1 MDIAKLD
8 RFMQARPAQEEGV
21 RWLAPFEPPLVLEGF
36 AFFEQ
41 DGAYRR
47 LPLDS
52 DAVFSR
58 AGRAALTELGTNTAG
73 GCIRFRSSTGRV
85 LVRARLAAAC
95 AMHHMP
101 STGQG
106 GFDCYLRRPGGAWRY
121 AGPSVFGHGETAY
134 TAALWSG
141 GDREEKEFLIHF
153 PLYMGVKEVWVG
165 VDADASVAA
174 PAPRAVSGAAAV
186 YGTSI
191 DQGGCAS
198 HPGMAFP
205 AILARAL
212 DVQIYN
218 FGFSGNACLEPE
230 MADVLARVPGL
241 RLLVVDAEAN
251 AGPLGCLGR
260 LPVFLARLR
269 AACPR
274 LPILVV
280 SAPLGPL
287 EAQQPGRVAQ
297 RTPGGR
303 RSVTLWSR
311 HARAAMHISLSWTAA
326 RSGRTAVKNILWTA
340 CIPRTWAFISWPKTC
355 FPCWRVIWR
364 KGKTPPSALPY
375 PASMP

>member
-41 DGAYRR
+41 NGAYRR

-141 GDREEKEFLIHF
+141 GDREEKELDRKSTR
-153 PLYMGVKEVWVG
+153 LN
-165 VDADASVAA
+165 S
-174 PAPRAVSGAAAV
+174 
-186 YGTSI
+186 
-191 DQGGCAS
+191 S
-198 HPGMAFP
+198 H
-205 AILARAL
+205 
-212 DVQIYN
+212 
-218 FGFSGNACLEPE
+218 
-230 MADVLARVPGL
+230 
-241 RLLVVDAEAN
+241 LV
-251 AGPLGCLGR
+251 
-260 LPVFLARLR
+260 
-269 AACPR
+269 
-274 LPILVV
+274 
-280 SAPLGPL
+280 
-287 EAQQPGRVAQ
+287 
-297 RTPGGR
+297 
-303 RSVTLWSR
+303 
-311 HARAAMHISLSWTAA
+311 
-326 RSGRTAVKNILWTA
+326 
-340 CIPRTWAFISWPKTC
+340 
-355 FPCWRVIWR
+355 
-364 KGKTPPSALPY
+364 
-375 PASMP
+375 

>member
-8 RFMQARPAQEEGV
+8 RFMQARPAPEEGV

-205 AILARAL
+205 ASRRWRTYWRACR
-212 DVQIYN
+212 
-218 FGFSGNACLEPE
+218 ACACWWWTLKP
-230 MADVLARVPGL
+230 MP
-241 RLLVVDAEAN
+241 
-251 AGPLGCLGR
+251 GR
-260 LPVFLARLR
+260 LAVW
-269 AACPR
+269 AACPLSWR
-274 LPILVV
+274 GCARHARGCPFWW
-280 SAPLGPL
+280 SARRSVLWRPNS
-287 EAQQPGRVAQ
+287 
-297 RTPGGR
+297 RTAWRKRMPGGR

-311 HARAAMHISLSWTAA
+311 HARAAMQISLSWTAA
-326 RSGRTAVKNILWTA
+326 RSGRTAVKNTLWTA
-340 CIPRTWAFISWPKTC
+340 CIPRTWAFISWPAA
-355 FPCWRVIWR
+355 FSPCCCL
-364 KGKTPPSALPY
+364 T
-375 PASMP
+375 

>member
-8 RFMQARPAQEEGV
+8 RFMQARPAPEEGV

-41 DGAYRR
+41 NGAYRR

-165 VDADASVAA
+165 VDADASV
-174 PAPRAVSGAAAV
+174 P
-186 YGTSI
+186 
-191 DQGGCAS
+191 
-198 HPGMAFP
+198 
-205 AILARAL
+205 
-212 DVQIYN
+212 
-218 FGFSGNACLEPE
+218 
-230 MADVLARVPGL
+230 VP
-241 RLLVVDAEAN
+241 
-251 AGPLGCLGR
+251 
-260 LPVFLARLR
+260 
-269 AACPR
+269 
-274 LPILVV
+274 
-280 SAPLGPL
+280 
-287 EAQQPGRVAQ
+287 
-297 RTPGGR
+297 
-303 RSVTLWSR
+303 
-311 HARAAMHISLSWTAA
+311 
-326 RSGRTAVKNILWTA
+326 
-340 CIPRTWAFISWPKTC
+340 
-355 FPCWRVIWR
+355 
-364 KGKTPPSALPY
+364 
-375 PASMP
+375 

>member
-41 DGAYRR
+41 NGAYRR

-260 LPVFLARLR
+260 LPAFLARLR

-287 EAQQPGRVAQ
+287 EAQQPDRVAQ
-297 RTPGGR
+297 KDAWRAAQRDAVEQARAGGDANIAFLDGR
-303 RSVTLWSR
+303 TLWPDGGEEYTVDGV
-311 HARAAMHISLSWTAA
+311 HPTDLGFYFMARGL
-326 RSGRTAVKNILWTA
+326 
-340 CIPRTWAFISWPKTC
+340 
-355 FPCWRVIWR
+355 
-364 KGKTPPSALPY
+364 LPVLLHY
-375 PASMP
+375 LTEE

>member
-1 MDIAKLD
+1 
-8 RFMQARPAQEEGV
+8 
-21 RWLAPFEPPLVLEGF
+21 
-36 AFFEQ
+36 
-41 DGAYRR
+41 
-47 LPLDS
+47 
-52 DAVFSR
+52 
-58 AGRAALTELGTNTAG
+58 
-73 GCIRFRSSTGRV
+73 
-85 LVRARLAAAC
+85 
-95 AMHHMP
+95 MHHMP

-218 FGFSGNACLEPE
+218 FGFSGNAC
-230 MADVLARVPGL
+230 
-241 RLLVVDAEAN
+241 
-251 AGPLGCLGR
+251 
-260 LPVFLARLR
+260 
-269 AACPR
+269 
-274 LPILVV
+274 
-280 SAPLGPL
+280 PL
-287 EAQQPGRVAQ
+287 EAQQPDRVAQ
-297 RTPGGR
+297 KDAWRAAQRDAVEQARAGGDANIAFLDGR
-303 RSVTLWSR
+303 TLWPDGGEEYTVDGV
-311 HARAAMHISLSWTAA
+311 HPTDLGFYFMARGLLP
-326 RSGRTAVKNILWTA
+326 VL
-340 CIPRTWAFISWPKTC
+340 
-355 FPCWRVIWR
+355 
-364 KGKTPPSALPY
+364 LPY
-375 PASMP
+375 LTEE

>member
-1 MDIAKLD
+1 MDIAKID
-8 RFMQARPAQEEGV
+8 RFMQARPAAEEGV
-21 RWLAPFEPPLVLEGF
+21 RWLAPFEPPLALEGF
-36 AFFEQ
+36 AFFAQ

-58 AGRAALTELGTNTAG
+58 IGRTALTELGTNTAG
-73 GCIRFRSSTGRV
+73 GCVRFRSSTGRV
-85 LVRARLAAAC
+85 LVKARLASAC

-121 AGPSVFGHGETAY
+121 GGPSVFGHGETFY
-134 TAALWSG
+134 TAALWNG

-153 PLYMGVKEVWVG
+153 PLYTGVEEVWVG
-165 VDADASVAA
+165 VDADAAVEA
-174 PAPRAVSGAAAV
+174 PAPRAADGTAAV

-212 DVQIYN
+212 DTQIYN

-241 RLLVVDAEAN
+241 RLLVVDVEAN
-251 AGPLGCLGR
+251 AGPLGYLGR
-260 LPVFLARLR
+260 MPAFLARLR
-269 AACPR
+269 TACPR

-287 EAQQPGRVAQ
+287 EAQLPGRVAQ
-297 RTPGGR
+297 KDAWRAAQKDAVVQARTDGDTNIAFLDGR
-303 RSVTLWSR
+303 TLWPDGGEECTVDGV
-311 HARAAMHISLSWTAA
+311 HPTDLGFYFMAQNLLP
-326 RSGRTAVKNILWTA
+326 VL
-340 CIPRTWAFISWPKTC
+340 
-355 FPCWRVIWR
+355 
-364 KGKTPPSALPY
+364 TPYFAKV
-375 PASMP
+375 

>member
-1 MDIAKLD
+1 MKEQTRAEP
-8 RFMQARPAQEEGV
+8 RFSLCGLNCGLCPMYHISETEHCTGCGGAGRPSCAVQRCAREHGGV
-21 RWLAPFEPPLVLEGF
+21 EYCFQCTEYPCARYTRAEPYDSFVPHRNV
-36 AFFEQ
+36 
-41 DGAYRR
+41 
-47 LPLDS
+47 PLDS

-241 RLLVVDAEAN
+241 RLLVVDAVEQARAGGDAN
-251 AGPLGCLGR
+251 IAFLDGRTLWPDGGEEYTVDGVHPTDLGFYFMARGL
-260 LPVFLARLR
+260 LPVL
-269 AACPR
+269 
-274 LPILVV
+274 
-280 SAPLGPL
+280 
-287 EAQQPGRVAQ
+287 
-297 RTPGGR
+297 
-303 RSVTLWSR
+303 
-311 HARAAMHISLSWTAA
+311 
-326 RSGRTAVKNILWTA
+326 
-340 CIPRTWAFISWPKTC
+340 
-355 FPCWRVIWR
+355 
-364 KGKTPPSALPY
+364 LPY
-375 PASMP
+375 LTEE

>member
-1 MDIAKLD
+1 
-8 RFMQARPAQEEGV
+8 
-21 RWLAPFEPPLVLEGF
+21 
-36 AFFEQ
+36 
-41 DGAYRR
+41 
-47 LPLDS
+47 
-52 DAVFSR
+52 
-58 AGRAALTELGTNTAG
+58 
-73 GCIRFRSSTGRV
+73 
-85 LVRARLAAAC
+85 
-95 AMHHMP
+95 MHHMP

-260 LPVFLARLR
+260 LPAFLARLR

-287 EAQQPGRVAQ
+287 EAQQPDRVAQ
-297 RTPGGR
+297 KDAWRAAQRDAVEQARAGGDANIAFLDGR
-303 RSVTLWSR
+303 TLWPDGGEEYTVGGV
-311 HARAAMHISLSWTAA
+311 HPTDLGFYFMARGLLP
-326 RSGRTAVKNILWTA
+326 VL
-340 CIPRTWAFISWPKTC
+340 
-355 FPCWRVIWR
+355 
-364 KGKTPPSALPY
+364 LPY
-375 PASMP
+375 LTEE